1 MLFSSS
7 LQILDPPLSHRPFP
21 VTAITILNLTNH
33 YRHPWSRKLPPYTTI
48 IILNL
53 TNHYRHPWS
62 LRHYHIVWDNI
73 FQLFLWLE
81 CHPCHAWWYALCHWK
96 RQSIT
101 YLGFFGQ
108 KKTIILVEA
117 HINSKILSLMSMHAW
132 LTKPTRRATPA
143 DKLNEPL
150 HSLNPSL
157 LKNSIHI
164 ALLPLMNVEV

>member
-1 MLFSSS
+1 MLFPSS
-7 LQILDPPLSHRPFP
+7 LQMLDPPLSHRPFP

-33 YRHPWSRKLPPYTTI
+33 YRHPWSRKLPLYTTI

-108 KKTIILVEA
+108 KKNNHFGGGTYQLQDLVVDVNA
-117 HINSKILSLMSMHAW
+117 CMVDKTYKAGY
-132 LTKPTRRATPA
+132 TRRQA
-143 DKLNEPL
+143 
-150 HSLNPSL
+150 
-157 LKNSIHI
+157 
-164 ALLPLMNVEV
+164 